1 MAEWP
6 VICMW
11 WRKYNYWMKV
21 FAYILFIVSTLVAC
35 SSNSQTARDS
45 LKLTPLNDYQY
56 PDFIRIDSSKKSE
69 YPFIQFEDNNYR
81 FYTESSKNWE
91 YLYREFRAMVK
102 GKDCKL
108 NFYHIGGSHLQADIY
123 THDIRTYL
131 QSNWSNLPGERGL
144 VFPFDLARTNNPWNY
159 EFSSPNSWKSYKSVG
174 KSNPNDAD
182 FGLLGAYVETKDS
195 VVEISFKYDKTLVKP
210 GFTRLR
216 VYHNKGKFPYEL
228 NFAGDEILV
237 VDRYHNETMGYT
249 ETVFTDPV
257 DTFNLQFIRISDEI
271 FPLQIHGVQLSNA
284 KPGISYTAIGI
295 NGAGLYTYLGN
306 ENFEEQL
313 HESPPDFFAF
323 SVGTND
329 ANVPYES
336 FKPEVYKKN
345 LETLMLKVL
354 NANPNCA
361 ILLTVP
367 NDAAFRKQYPNRNVA
382 REREVIIELAKKYE
396 CPVWDLYGIMGELA
410 SSRTWRDNKLMQ
422 ADMVH
427 FTAAGYHLKA
437 ELFIDAFE
445 KWLEQMADRKP
456 IEKE

>member
-1 MAEWP
+1 MKFE
-6 VICMW
+6 
-11 WRKYNYWMKV
+11 RYYFWMKIS
-21 FAYILFIVSTLVAC
+21 ASTLFVLFLLISC
-35 SSNSQTARDS
+35 GSKSQVNEIVR
-45 LKLTPLNDYQY
+45 LTPLNKYEY
-56 PDFIRIDSSKKSE
+56 PKFIRIDSSKSSE
-69 YPFIQFEDNNYR
+69 YPFIQFQNNNYR

-91 YLYREFRAMVK
+91 YFHKEFRAMVK

-144 VFPFDLARTNNPWNY
+144 IFPFDLAKTNNPWNY
-159 EFSSPNSWKSYKSVG
+159 EFLSPNKWKSYKSVG
-174 KSNPNDAD
+174 SDRANDSD
-182 FGLLGAYVETKDS
+182 YGLLGAYVETQDS
-195 VVEISFKYDKTLVKP
+195 LVEISFKYDKTLVKP

-257 DTFNLQFIRISDEI
+257 DTFNLQFIRTIDNAY
-271 FPLQIHGVQLSNA
+271 PLQIHGVQLSNA
-284 KPGISYTAIGI
+284 KPGVSYTAIGI
-295 NGAGLYTYLGN
+295 NGASLSTYLGN
-306 ENFEEQL
+306 KNFEEQL

-336 FKPEVYKKN
+336 FKPEIYKKN
-345 LETLMLKVL
+345 LEALILKVL
-354 NANPNCA
+354 SANPNCA

-382 REREVIIELAKKYE
+382 REREVIIELAIKYE
-396 CPVWDLYGIMGELA
+396 CAVWDLYGVMGELG

-427 FTAAGYHLKA
+427 FTSVGYHLKA
-437 ELFIDAFE
+437 ELFIDSFE
-445 KWLEQMADRKP
+445 KMLEQMANRKP
-456 IEKE
+456 IKKE